1 MSNTCVKCLYY
12 APLVARSYN
21 LSKCLKLDKFVNVA
35 RDTCKGE
42 LYFPKSNNLNILNN
56 LNISNEIK
64 TFNNSLNDL
73 K

>member
-42 LYFPKSNNLNILNN
+42 LYFPKSNNLNN

>member
-42 LYFPKSNNLNILNN
+42 LYFPKSNNS
-56 LNISNEIK
+56 NISNEIK
-64 TFNNSLNDL
+64 SFNNSLKDL